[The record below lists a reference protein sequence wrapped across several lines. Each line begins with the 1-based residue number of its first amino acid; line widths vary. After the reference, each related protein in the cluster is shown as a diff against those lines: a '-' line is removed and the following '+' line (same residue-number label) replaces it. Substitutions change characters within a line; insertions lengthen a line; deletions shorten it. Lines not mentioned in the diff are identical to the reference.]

1 MSLHSIRL
9 RPPGRLLTVALIV
22 FALLFFAYSSIESA
36 ASKQSAKDDQNVASL
51 QHWTYSPP
59 ANINHP
65 NPRLKAA
72 VVTFVRGDRG
82 TMTKLRQTMR
92 NIEDSF
98 NNKHGYPYIIFTDEN
113 LSTEFKE
120 LVSSSTKGDVIFE
133 KVGKDYYGYPKGIDM
148 KKAAEARENMKN
160 VMFGDSEDY
169 RFNSR
174 FLAGTIF
181 RHPALQDIDY
191 YWRIEAG
198 TEYVCPIGFDPFD
211 YMLDHNKKMSFSLAL
226 YEYHETLPSLWGTV
240 KDFAKEHPNLVTPD
254 EPGSLWKFV
263 KDPNSGDYNRCH
275 FWSNFQI
282 ADLSFY
288 RSEEYQ
294 AFFNHLDKSGGF
306 FYERWGDPVIHT
318 MAAVLFLKKEDV
330 HYWDNIGYSVA
341 NFFIN
346 CPKDKGLWSQ
356 CTCRPERN
364 FATNDYSCYPWF
376 ANA

>member
-9 RPPGRLLTVALIV
+9 RPPVRLLTVALIV
-22 FALLFFAYSSIESA
+22 FALLYFSYSTIESA
-36 ASKQSAKDDQNVASL
+36 ASKEFAKDEQDVASL
-51 QHWTYSPP
+51 QHWSYTPP
-59 ANINHP
+59 ANIHHP

-148 KKAAEARENMKN
+148 KKAAEARENMKK

-181 RHPALQDIDY
+181 R
-191 YWRIEAG
+191 
-198 TEYVCPIGFDPFD
+198 
-211 YMLDHNKKMSFSLAL
+211 YM
-226 YEYHETLPSLWGTV
+226 
-240 KDFAKEHPNLVTPD
+240 
-254 EPGSLWKFV
+254 
-263 KDPNSGDYNRCH
+263 
-275 FWSNFQI
+275 
-282 ADLSFY
+282 
-288 RSEEYQ
+288 
-294 AFFNHLDKSGGF
+294 
-306 FYERWGDPVIHT
+306 
-318 MAAVLFLKKEDV
+318 
-330 HYWDNIGYSVA
+330 
-341 NFFIN
+341 
-346 CPKDKGLWSQ
+346 
-356 CTCRPERN
+356 PE
-364 FATNDYSCYPWF
+364 
-376 ANA
+376 